1 MTSEAE
7 LQSQIDRLV
16 QDLNRARAQAADE
29 HAKVV
34 KAQAELVG
42 AAKLAT
48 LGSLVAGIAHELNTP
63 LGSLNSNHDVLKRAL
78 HRLQD
83 VLADEKVDEHELEE
97 VRRIVRALDGV
108 LMVNNLAMTRM
119 IKLVGSL
126 RSFGRPDRADRD
138 VVDLH
143 EGLESTLA
151 ILAHQLRERVTVVK
165 EYGQLPRVECYPNQL
180 NQIWM
185 NLLVNAAQAI
195 SGTGQVTIRTSAA
208 DDQVRVEIE
217 DTGVGIPAEN
227 LQRIFEPGFTTKDG
241 RIGMGL
247 GLLIVDQIIRRH
259 HGRITVKSQVGVGS
273 TFTVVL
279 PTRLPR

>member
-1 MTSEAE
+1 
-7 LQSQIDRLV
+7 
-16 QDLNRARAQAADE
+16 
-29 HAKVV
+29 
-34 KAQAELVG
+34 
-42 AAKLAT
+42 
-48 LGSLVAGIAHELNTP
+48 
-63 LGSLNSNHDVLKRAL
+63 
-78 HRLQD
+78 
-83 VLADEKVDEHELEE
+83 
-97 VRRIVRALDGV
+97 
-108 LMVNNLAMTRM
+108 MVNNLAMTRM

-138 VVDLH
+138 IVDLH

-151 ILAHQLRERVTVVK
+151 ILAHQLRERVTVEK
-165 EYGQLPRVECYPNQL
+165 DYGELPRIECYPNQL

-195 SGTGQVTIRTSAA
+195 SGAGTVTIRTRA
-208 DDQVRVEIE
+208 DDHQVRVEIQ

-259 HGRITVKSQVGVGS
+259 HGRITVKSQAGVGS
-273 TFTVVL
+273 TFTVQL